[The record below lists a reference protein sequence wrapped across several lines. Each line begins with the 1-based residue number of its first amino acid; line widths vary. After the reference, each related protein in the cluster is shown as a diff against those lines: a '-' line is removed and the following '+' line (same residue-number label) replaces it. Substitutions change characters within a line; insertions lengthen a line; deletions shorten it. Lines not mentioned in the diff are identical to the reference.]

1 MRGGERMKRYWKTLV
16 IVLAVVLSIGSF
28 YIRNAV
34 SASSL
39 PQFTFVKE
47 SGEESEI
54 MPIVVA
60 GSFDRSGHFG
70 TAENLQIANNKIQY
84 SSEQSFIEQMTEGY
98 RTVYEIRDLQEKY
111 PSFMRGKWG
120 PASFYENKDFLAY
133 ATVKEEG
140 SNEKKEYSFNISLLD
155 KEKEESINFTI
166 KMPLKKSNSF
176 MGAVDVQLVG
186 RTLKVVT
193 EQDFYQNSDFE
204 QKEVHVYSIDLSS
217 KKIIADDLIFKS
229 EKAGGSFINYQKLN
243 ETNLR
248 NSNRYVLYEKYY
260 LEEGTDNDG
269 NKTMNKRH
277 SDLIAYNLETG
288 KQETIQTGIV
298 NDPYYTGYESF
309 YDNSSIYVIN
319 RNAKRLEIETY
330 DIKSKQLT
338 KTFEFPILSD
348 QMTEATKVIIKNNR
362 IYLYSAD
369 ENYPRQTQQPPGQ
382 LIVADLMT
390 GKTLYKG
397 RLEAKKG
404 TEIEGILRIHY
415 MEIK

>member
-1 MRGGERMKRYWKTLV
+1 MKRYWKTLV

-47 SGEESEI
+47 SGDESEI

-98 RTVYEIRDLQEKY
+98 RTVYGIRDLQEKY

-166 KMPLKKSNSF
+166 KIPLKKSNSF

-186 RTLKVVT
+186 QTLKVVT

-243 ETNLR
+243 ETNMKHS
-248 NSNRYVLYEKYY
+248 NSYVVYEKYH
-260 LEEGTDNDG
+260 LEEGTDSDG
-269 NKTMNKRH
+269 NKTMNKSR
-277 SDLIAYNLETG
+277 SELIAYNLETG
-288 KQETIQTGIV
+288 KQETIQTE
-298 NDPYYTGYESF
+298 YC
-309 YDNSSIYVIN
+309 
-319 RNAKRLEIETY
+319 
-330 DIKSKQLT
+330 Q
-338 KTFEFPILSD
+338 
-348 QMTEATKVIIKNNR
+348 
-362 IYLYSAD
+362 
-369 ENYPRQTQQPPGQ
+369 
-382 LIVADLMT
+382 
-390 GKTLYKG
+390 
-397 RLEAKKG
+397 
-404 TEIEGILRIHY
+404 
-415 MEIK
+415 